1 MSYAVKLIAYVLIT
15 LFLGVILRELGF
27 KGSRLVLLLGM
38 ISVIGA
44 SVTYVGKLIEL
55 YGMLG
60 IGSDEY
66 AVAMIKIVGIGYVF
80 GICADICS
88 ELGEGGLANAVCLFG
103 RIEAVTLSA
112 PFVKMIVEKGIELI

>member
-60 IGSDEY
+60 MGSDEY

-88 ELGEGGLANAVCLFG
+88 ELGEVGLANAVCLFG